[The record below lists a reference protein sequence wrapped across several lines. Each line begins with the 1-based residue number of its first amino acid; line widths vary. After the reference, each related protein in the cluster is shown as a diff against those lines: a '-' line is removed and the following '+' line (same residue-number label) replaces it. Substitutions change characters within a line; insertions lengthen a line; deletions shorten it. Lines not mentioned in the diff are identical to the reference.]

1 LNCIIYKATKKADTY
16 LFLENENDLS
26 RVPTPL
32 LDLLGMLEIVIEL
45 EISAST
51 KLAQASTNKVISELK
66 QSGFYLQLPSDVIES
81 KEF

>member
-1 LNCIIYKATKKADTY
+1 MNCIIYKATKKENTN
-16 LFLENENDLS
+16 LFVGNENDLS

>member
-1 LNCIIYKATKKADTY
+1 MNCIIYKATKKANTY
-16 LFLENENDLS
+16 LFLENEKDLS

>member
-1 LNCIIYKATKKADTY
+1 MNCIIYKATKKADTY

>member
-1 LNCIIYKATKKADTY
+1 M
-16 LFLENENDLS
+16 ENENDLS
-26 RVPTPL
+26 KVPATL
-32 LDLLGMLEIVIEL
+32 LDLLGILEIVIKL

-81 KEF
+81 KGV

>member
-1 LNCIIYKATKKADTY
+1 MNCIIYKATKKENTY
-16 LFLENENDLS
+16 LFVGNENDLS

>member
-1 LNCIIYKATKKADTY
+1 LNCIIYKATKKANTY
-16 LFLENENDLS
+16 LFLENEKDLS